1 MAEEFDSGPTFIERS
16 LSAPSM
22 SVYDSFQD
30 FLPTNLPSRL
40 NSKYNSATTSTPA
53 SSTTKAVSGVT
64 SSTTTTASSSSSS
77 SHYNVTTDSNN
88 DESSYLAALTD
99 LDILDDSHVAQIKSL
114 VIDPKAKT
122 FDYIPVGSSS
132 SFFLSF
138 THSLHLRTNIAPHL
152 LSSLVTKQILLCS
165 NQMKLMN

>member
-53 SSTTKAVSGVT
+53 SSTTKAASGGGT
-64 SSTTTTASSSSSS
+64 SSTTTTASSS

-132 SFFLSF
+132 FFLSSA
-138 THSLHLRTNIAPHL
+138 HSLHLRTNIAPHL